1 MFDVAVVGKGL
12 FGAATARHLARFD
25 LRTVVVGPDEPGGDP
40 DFRGPH
46 GAHHDEAR
54 ILVARGDAAEV
65 ELTQLAI
72 DGMARLEQAV
82 GSPLIVRSGA
92 LEVTARGTGAGS
104 LVDGA
109 VYVPAGSTTV
119 DEPPPQGYFNPR
131 RYLAAALQDA
141 VGNGAETLGETV
153 TSIEPSTAG
162 YMLAAGSAGTI
173 EAAQVVIACG
183 AWSNRLL
190 ARRLALR
197 LKTESVLLARL
208 DEGVAAAVQMRPSVF
223 HGPTGRVESIYTL
236 PPLLYPD
243 GNWYLKLGA
252 NTMFDSEVD
261 ELAIDDWYL
270 AGDDDSARA
279 DLVDAFSIVFPE
291 IEVLG
296 FHSERCVITYTPHG
310 RPFIDGLERPG
321 MFVAAGGNGHGA
333 SWADGVGALAA
344 ALVAAREWD
353 GLARNAF
360 QVEYAD
366 KSPRWPGPLLLN
378 DRLA

>member
-1 MFDVAVVGKGL
+1 
-12 FGAATARHLARFD
+12 
-25 LRTVVVGPDEPGGDP
+25 
-40 DFRGPH
+40 
-46 GAHHDEAR
+46 
-54 ILVARGDAAEV
+54 
-65 ELTQLAI
+65 
-72 DGMARLEQAV
+72 
-82 GSPLIVRSGA
+82 
-92 LEVTARGTGAGS
+92 
-104 LVDGA
+104 
-109 VYVPAGSTTV
+109 
-119 DEPPPQGYFNPR
+119 
-131 RYLAAALQDA
+131 
-141 VGNGAETLGETV
+141 
-153 TSIEPSTAG
+153 
-162 YMLAAGSAGTI
+162 
-173 EAAQVVIACG
+173 
-183 AWSNRLL
+183 
-190 ARRLALR
+190 
-197 LKTESVLLARL
+197 
-208 DEGVAAAVQMRPSVF
+208 MRPSVF

-261 ELAIDDWYL
+261 ERAIDDWYL